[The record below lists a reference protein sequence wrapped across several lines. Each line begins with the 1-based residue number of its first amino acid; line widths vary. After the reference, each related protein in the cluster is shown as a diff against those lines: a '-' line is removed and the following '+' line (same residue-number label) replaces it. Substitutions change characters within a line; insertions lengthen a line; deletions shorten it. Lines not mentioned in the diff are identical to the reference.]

1 MLALHQWTGDGFVSH
16 ATVFDKEGP
25 DLNIAELV
33 ADWPTAK
40 AGILARGPMPKG
52 SGPVG

>member
-1 MLALHQWTGDGFVSH
+1 VSH

-33 ADWPTAK
+33 GDWPAAK